1 MFWQP
6 IRFDDKAQIF
16 PYKPSA
22 KEREKNLEALFQ
34 AGYTFP
40 RDKDWDFGHIEF
52 LSAARENLLHE
63 TARMMEE
70 SRAVSDEW
78 SQKFTQLELSY
89 KVELVKKDTETAN
102 LRKQIERLRAYE
114 VQLEKEKDQL
124 AQALEQER
132 QNCKRQVLTQDV
144 EVAYLVRKLTRPQ

>member
-1 MFWQP
+1 
-6 IRFDDKAQIF
+6 
-16 PYKPSA
+16 
-22 KEREKNLEALFQ
+22 
-34 AGYTFP
+34 
-40 RDKDWDFGHIEF
+40 
-52 LSAARENLLHE
+52 
-63 TARMMEE
+63 MMEE

-89 KVELVKKDTETAN
+89 KAELVKKDTETAN

-132 QNCKRQVLTQDV
+132 QNCKRQVQARDG
-144 EVAYLVRKLTRPQ
+144 EVAYLERKLTRPTWWNGRGRRLRTALLCTSAPRR